1 MSRMQ
6 ETPTSDSAALTPPFQ
21 SRGFF
26 ADIWSYRFA
35 LHNLILTDFRIRYRN
50 MSLGIVWSILNPLI
64 MLGVLV
70 IVFSYIHPQRQQY
83 HFPIFLLLG
92 LIGFNFFSLCVTAAT
107 SCIVMNYS
115 LVKKVIFPR
124 QILPAAAVL
133 SQVIHLLIQLALLAF
148 FILLFRV
155 PLAWTA
161 LWIIPIYLVE
171 LVYISGFSLIAAAA
185 NVYYRDAQYL
195 VQSLMTVLFWFTP
208 IFYSLA
214 TVKTNLPRPLY
225 LAYLLNPIAGCIEA
239 SRNAILGRTVPDVEA
254 LGIAAIVAV
263 VVFIAGVR
271 FFLRVERNFA
281 DKV

>member
-1 MSRMQ
+1 MQ
-6 ETPTSDSAALTPPFQ
+6 TDPASDLAELTPPFR

-26 ADIWSYRFA
+26 ADIWCYRFA
-35 LHNLILTDFRIRYRN
+35 LKNLILTDFRIRYRN
-50 MSLGIVWSILNPLI
+50 MALGFVWSILNPLV

-92 LIGFNFFSLCVTAAT
+92 LIGFNFFSLCATAAT

-124 QILPAAAVL
+124 QILPVASVL
-133 SQVIHLLIQLALLAF
+133 SQVIHLLIQLALLAL

-161 LWIIPIYLVE
+161 LWIIPIYAVE
-171 LVYISGFSLIAAAA
+171 LAYIMGFSLIASAV

-214 TVKTNLPRPLY
+214 TVKHNLPRPLY

-239 SRNAILGRTVPDVEA
+239 SRQAVLGRVTPDAEP
-254 LGIAAIVAV
+254 LGIAALVAV
-263 VVFIAGVR
+263 VVFVAGVR